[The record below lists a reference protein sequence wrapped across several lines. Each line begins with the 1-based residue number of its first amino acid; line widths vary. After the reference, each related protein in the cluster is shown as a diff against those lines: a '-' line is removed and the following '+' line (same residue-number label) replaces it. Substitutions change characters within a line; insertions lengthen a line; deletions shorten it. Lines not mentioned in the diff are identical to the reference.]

1 MIKLLIL
8 AIVIGLVV
16 VAVKMFLGD
25 EDMRATMMA
34 KMRMRMRMRGD
45 DDAETPATQ
54 T

>member
-34 KMRMRMRMRGD
+34 KMRMRGD